1 VLWRYEEDKKPA
13 SSTDDVTF
21 GDVGVNYKASSKE
34 NEIVW
39 QGTEF
44 KITTSEG
51 LFTCN
56 GQISDDGSEL
66 VYLDVMDS
74 WDSGTRGSASYT
86 LRNVPLTKSTGIDG
100 SSDSVEFTNQF
111 GYYAFEFNATGTEV
125 KSYISSQS
133 HHSEY
138 DVTNGIVARN
148 FESWDPNRADRQ
160 SFEIKFHVTQGD

>member
-1 VLWRYEEDKKPA
+1 
-13 SSTDDVTF
+13 
-21 GDVGVNYKASSKE
+21 
-34 NEIVW
+34 
-39 QGTEF
+39 
-44 KITTSEG
+44 
-51 LFTCN
+51 
-56 GQISDDGSEL
+56 
-66 VYLDVMDS
+66 MDS

-111 GYYAFEFNATGTEV
+111 GYYSFEFNATGTEV